1 LKWSPG
7 CWYGK
12 HIFVYGEAGLK
23 KDHPVLE
30 FLRRDGKAAR
40 VTYFKDGMDAIA
52 EEYPFLVTASIKA
65 NVTRRPYPSEI
76 VPGLLYL
83 GDWDHAADAQQLEQ
97 LNIRGILTIHNHPDN
112 LRPGPRIKHLKI
124 EAPDVESHDISQHF
138 VRSFDFIEEAR
149 ARKSA
154 VLVHCGAG
162 VSRSATLC
170 AAYLMRKRLWTCHQA
185 MTHVV
190 ECRSI
195 ADPNEGFVG
204 CLHALGT
211 ALGVSAGGPAAK
223 AGAAE
228 AMVGEKVVVRE
239 VGDGGKKD
247 RRREEPRHGRHD
259 RDRERDRGRDGRRE
273 ERKRGR
279 SRSRS
284 PERGAPECAGAGEA
298 FLVLE
303 VVKDGKVVSKL
314 EIPELKPNQRC
325 IFGRAPTCDVVLEHL
340 SVSRQHAQLSRD
352 DAGGLSLM
360 DLGTSHGTNLNDVWL
375 RPNAA
380 KQLSAGAVIRFGAST
395 RSYRVASIS
404 GSAKR

>member
-1 LKWSPG
+1 
-7 CWYGK
+7 
-12 HIFVYGEAGLK
+12 
-23 KDHPVLE
+23 
-30 FLRRDGKAAR
+30 
-40 VTYFKDGMDAIA
+40 MDA
-52 EEYPFLVTASIKA
+52 P
-65 NVTRRPYPSEI
+65 PPPPPS
-76 VPGLLYL
+76 PPATLPWGPL
-83 GDWDHAADAQQLEQ
+83 
-97 LNIRGILTIHNHPDN
+97 ILTW
-112 LRPGPRIKHLKI
+112 RGPLSSK
-124 EAPDVESHDISQHF
+124 
-138 VRSFDFIEEAR
+138 
-149 ARKSA
+149 
-154 VLVHCGAG
+154 G
-162 VSRSATLC
+162 VTPPPPNCPPCSRSATLC

-325 IFGRAPTCDVVLEHL
+325 AAAAPLTLPPPLPPLAQVHGRPLKRRPPAPMRPQEPVL
-340 SVSRQHAQLSRD
+340 
-352 DAGGLSLM
+352 
-360 DLGTSHGTNLNDVWL
+360 
-375 RPNAA
+375 
-380 KQLSAGAVIRFGAST
+380 
-395 RSYRVASIS
+395 
-404 GSAKR
+404 